1 MDSIDDRL
9 SPEEEAF
16 LDQVDGQS
24 GAPGEVEQHNLAEQE
39 EFDWGQ
45 FDDFD
50 LNHAAE
56 LEEERDRY
64 RQGMKD
70 YMEEKEDE
78 DEEGDQL
85 EDAFHELQRSTTSW
99 APCATVNGSTS
110 SIYQRNFATR
120 RRSRPHILRS
130 APPFWTP
137 PTQQRPEDFLPP
149 HIARMMH
156 HQ

>member
-85 EDAFHELQRSTTSW
+85 EDAFHELQAKYDELGTLRNIEWIDFIDLSKKLRNTSKKPAAYFEIRTTFLDTAYSTK
-99 APCATVNGSTS
+99 A
-110 SIYQRNFATR
+110 
-120 RRSRPHILRS
+120 
-130 APPFWTP
+130 
-137 PTQQRPEDFLPP
+137 
-149 HIARMMH
+149 
-156 HQ
+156 

>member
-24 GAPGEVEQHNLAEQE
+24 GTPGEFKQHNLAEQE
-39 EFDWGQ
+39 EYDWGQ

-56 LEEERDRY
+56 LKEERDRY

-85 EDAFHELQRSTTSW
+85 EDAFHELQAKYDELGTLRNSEWIDFIDLSKKLRNTSKKPAAYFEIRTTFLDTAYSTK
-99 APCATVNGSTS
+99 A
-110 SIYQRNFATR
+110 
-120 RRSRPHILRS
+120 
-130 APPFWTP
+130 
-137 PTQQRPEDFLPP
+137 
-149 HIARMMH
+149 
-156 HQ
+156 